1 MNEHEAARRKR
12 ALDRRRAL
20 ANVITRLQPGDML
33 SSVSEVERAF
43 AVSRPGAKKIR
54 WGAIDLSGVPVVSG
68 THAGKPRYFRG

>member
-1 MNEHEAARRKR
+1 MNSHEAARRKR

-33 SSVSEVERAF
+33 PSVSELERAF
-43 AVSRPGAKKIR
+43 QVSRPGAKKIR
-54 WGAIDLSGVPVVSG
+54 WGAIDLSGVRVLLG